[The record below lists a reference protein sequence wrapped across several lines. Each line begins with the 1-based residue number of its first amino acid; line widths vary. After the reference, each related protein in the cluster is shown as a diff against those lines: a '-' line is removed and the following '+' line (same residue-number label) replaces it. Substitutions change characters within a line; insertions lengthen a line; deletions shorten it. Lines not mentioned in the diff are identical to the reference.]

1 MYNSKL
7 GNMDHIHSILQKSK
21 STSKN
26 RGDDKVHSSHVRVWS
41 RVFRNSKYGH
51 NRIKGNSPKTKN
63 IGDSQSKVR
72 KTVWA
77 SQGTII
83 K

>member
-1 MYNSKL
+1 
-7 GNMDHIHSILQKSK
+7 MDHIHSILQKSK

-51 NRIKGNSPKTKN
+51 NRIKGNSPM
-63 IGDSQSKVR
+63 V
-72 KTVWA
+72 
-77 SQGTII
+77 II
-83 K
+83 ELREIVQRQRI